1 VAGDADYRV
10 GLDIYNGPLDLLL
23 YLIRERELDIHD
35 IPISEI
41 AEQFLAHLE
50 VVKRIDVDRAGD
62 FLLMAATL
70 MLIKSR
76 MLLPDPVE
84 DDEHDEELDP
94 RTDLVRQLLEY
105 KQFKD
110 AAYGLADA
118 ERLRDLRFEGGLEG
132 PAATGPDAGKLLAD
146 IGVGDLLLAF
156 ERMMRETLAE
166 VDHQVFREEL
176 PLRAVEERIA
186 AQLAAAE
193 GPVSFRDLFGERRDR
208 LYIVSVFLCLLEML
222 KRRRIE
228 IERGR
233 DIVDLKIR
241 LRPPE
246 PEAAPPPEEAP
257 VEETA
262 PGAVPE
268 GALAGLR
275 SGEAAATEPAGEP
288 GRTGAEDAPPDG
300 GVAVPA
306 EDTLP
311 GGVEARAAGEASEP
325 VRGEPV

>member
-1 VAGDADYRV
+1 MVAESADYKV

-23 YLIRERELDIHD
+23 FLIRERELDIHD

-76 MLLPDPVE
+76 MLLPEPVDE
-84 DDEHDEELDP
+84 DEVDEDLDP

-110 AAYGLADA
+110 ASRALLDA
-118 ERLRDLRFEGGLEG
+118 ERLRDMRFEGGLEG
-132 PAATGPDAGKLLAD
+132 PPDAGPDAGKLLAD
-146 IGVGDLLLAF
+146 VGVEDLLLAF

-166 VDHQVFREEL
+166 VDHQVFREAL
-176 PLRAVEERIA
+176 PLRVVEGEIVAR
-186 AQLAAAE
+186 LEAAAG
-193 GPVSFRDLFGERRDR
+193 GPLFFRDLFGERRDR
-208 LYIVSVFLCLLEML
+208 FYIVSVFLCLLEML

-233 DIVDLKIR
+233 DIVELKIR
-241 LRPPE
+241 LRP
-246 PEAAPPPEEAP
+246 AEE
-257 VEETA
+257 
-262 PGAVPE
+262 AVPE
-268 GALAGLR
+268 PLSA
-275 SGEAAATEPAGEP
+275 EPAGE
-288 GRTGAEDAPPDG
+288 APPDDSPSDIEDPR
-300 GVAVPA
+300 GVQSV
-306 EDTLP
+306 
-311 GGVEARAAGEASEP
+311 
-325 VRGEPV
+325 

>member
-1 VAGDADYRV
+1 MVQDADYRV
-10 GLDIYNGPLDLLL
+10 GLGIYNGPLDLLL

-35 IPISEI
+35 IPIAEI

-50 VVKRIDVDRAGD
+50 VVQRIDVDRAGD

-76 MLLPDPVE
+76 MLLPEPVE

-110 AAYGLADA
+110 ASYGLADA
-118 ERLRDLRFEGGLEG
+118 ERLRALRFEGGLEG
-132 PAATGPDAGKLLAD
+132 PPDTGPDAGKLLAD
-146 IGVGDLLLAF
+146 IGVEDLLLAF

-176 PLRAVEERIA
+176 PLRVVEERIA
-186 AQLAAAE
+186 EQLAAAA
-193 GPVSFRDLFGERRDR
+193 GTVLFRELFGERRDR

-228 IERGR
+228 IERGQ
-233 DIVDLKIR
+233 DIVDLRIR
-241 LRPPE
+241 LRSPEPSGPEGAEPE
-246 PEAAPPPEEAP
+246 PEAA
-257 VEETA
+257 
-262 PGAVPE
+262 
-268 GALAGLR
+268 
-275 SGEAAATEPAGEP
+275 EAAEPEIEDP
-288 GRTGAEDAPPDG
+288 GPILGK
-300 GVAVPA
+300 
-306 EDTLP
+306 
-311 GGVEARAAGEASEP
+311 P
-325 VRGEPV
+325 V

>member
-1 VAGDADYRV
+1 MAEDADYRANL
-10 GLDIYNGPLDLLL
+10 GIYNGPLDLLL

-35 IPISEI
+35 IPIAEI
-41 AEQFLAHLE
+41 TEQFLSHLE

-76 MLLPDPVE
+76 TLLPDPVE

-105 KQFKD
+105 KTFKD
-110 AAYGLADA
+110 ASHGLADA
-118 ERLRDLRFEGGLEG
+118 ERLRDLRFEGGLDG
-132 PAATGPDAGKLLAD
+132 PPDKGPDAGKLLQD

-156 ERMMRETLAE
+156 ERMMRETLAD

-186 AQLAAAE
+186 EQLAAAA
-193 GPVSFRDLFGERRDR
+193 GPVLFRELFGDRRDR
-208 LYIVSVFLCLLEML
+208 IYIVSVFLCLLEML

-233 DIVDLKIR
+233 DIVDLAIR
-241 LRPPE
+241 LRPEEPVA
-246 PEAAPPPEEAP
+246 PEAAPPEPLAIPAEGLGDRP
-257 VEETA
+257 GDVEE
-262 PGAVPE
+262 PVY
-268 GALAGLR
+268 
-275 SGEAAATEPAGEP
+275 GEP
-288 GRTGAEDAPPDG
+288 
-300 GVAVPA
+300 
-306 EDTLP
+306 L
-311 GGVEARAAGEASEP
+311 
-325 VRGEPV
+325 